1 MAEPSSKK
9 PFPVVYVAG
18 PAVILVLIGFL
29 ALWQFLSPTE
39 RKVPVAYSDFLADVH
54 AGRVDEIWI
63 HDRDIRYRLRVSGA
77 KSAIKDTVGPIPD
90 QALVES
96 LKPTDPNAPLPK
108 IVFEK

>member
-9 PFPVVYVAG
+9 PFPVVYVVV
-18 PAVILVLIGFL
+18 PAVIMVLIGFL

-39 RKVPVAYSDFLADVH
+39 RKAPVAYSEFLIEVH
-54 AGRVDEIWI
+54 AGKVQEIRI
-63 HDRDIRYRLRVSGA
+63 HDRDIRFRVIGGDGRSM
-77 KSAIKDTVGPIPD
+77 IKDTVGPIPD

-108 IVFEK
+108 IFFEK

>member
-1 MAEPSSKK
+1 M
-9 PFPVVYVAG
+9 

-39 RKVPVAYSDFLADVH
+39 RKMPVAYSEFLSEVH
-54 AGRVDEIWI
+54 AGKVDEIQI
-63 HDRDIRYRLRVSGA
+63 HDRDIRFRVKAGDGRSV
-77 KSAIKDTVGPIPD
+77 IKDTVGPIPD